1 MYQKKFKRSY
11 IKEWLDYVMV
21 DELGNLILPDYIS
34 SSFKFVLEKNNL
46 RHIRFHDLRHTFA
59 SILINRDVPLLNVS
73 TFLGHSDLSTTA
85 NIYAHIDKSK
95 KQESADVISN
105 IFNKAK
111 E

>member
-46 RHIRFHDLRHTFA
+46 RHIRFHDLRHPYVKLKLKILSAYFCRTFGA
-59 SILINRDVPLLNVS
+59 KVLDFPLDFKSVI
-73 TFLGHSDLSTTA
+73 G
-85 NIYAHIDKSK
+85 IYTHLFDKHIGKCLC
-95 KQESADVISN
+95 
-105 IFNKAK
+105 
-111 E
+111 